1 MNVQSMFLY
10 IFQTL
15 ELVSAPRWMKTPS
28 SPSLVLGRPS
38 DKTPVYTDR
47 LAHHVLTVEPFHGCL
62 SLFVRLILNQC
73 ITLGTEDCVNYC
85 IFMYTVKSNTSVIGR
100 THSDFV
106 VQQSVFASKRL

>member
-15 ELVSAPRWMKTPS
+15 ELVSAPRWMKTPP

-73 ITLGTEDCVNYC
+73 ITLGAEDCELLHIYVHSK
-85 IFMYTVKSNTSVIGR
+85 VKYFSYW
-100 THSDFV
+100 
-106 VQQSVFASKRL
+106 